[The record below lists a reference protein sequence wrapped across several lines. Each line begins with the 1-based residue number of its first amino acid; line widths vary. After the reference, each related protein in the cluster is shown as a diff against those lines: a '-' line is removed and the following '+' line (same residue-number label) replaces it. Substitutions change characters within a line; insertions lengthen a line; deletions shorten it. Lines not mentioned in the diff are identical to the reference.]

1 MEDNMN
7 FPHKLPRLQVLD
19 EAGIKKLYFTAVEVL
34 ERTGVSVPHKE
45 ASDLLR
51 DAGAWVKDDVAH
63 IPSSLVERAVQSA
76 PKQIIIYTTDG
87 RPAMRLTGRNVYFG
101 TGENTIFKID
111 GPTGERKQWGKN
123 DVIDAV
129 VLQDQMAQLDFMTP
143 LGLVQDRP
151 AAVSHMHQFE
161 IMVTYSTKPVMF
173 SAYDDQGVRDII
185 DMAAV
190 VNSPET
196 IEQKP
201 FWMNLMASTTPL
213 IHTNDV
219 LGKLLLSAEK
229 RIPVIYSCAQ
239 VAGVTSP
246 VTLAGTI
253 VINLAEGLS
262 ALVIAQLKNAGAPM
276 IMPGVIMNMD
286 MKSSVTAYGS
296 PESTLMACAIGEVY
310 HWLGLTHF
318 GTAGCSD
325 AKIADE
331 QAAMES
337 CFSLMAQTST
347 GCNVIH
353 DVGYL
358 ESGLAG
364 SLELVVMTNEL
375 LGMVRRFQQGIHLG
389 HASLAADL
397 IDKVGIGNQYLT
409 ETHTYD
415 HFRTENWQPDLMDR
429 NRYDEW
435 DESGR
440 KDLAERAQER
450 VKEILAGPRPAYLD
464 KRQTEELSGII
475 KRRTQEIG
483 VKG

>member
-7 FPHKLPRLQVLD
+7 FPHLLPRLQVLD
-19 EAGIKKLYFTAVEVL
+19 EAGIKKLYFTALEVL

-87 RPAMRLTGRNVYFG
+87 RPAMRLTGHNVYFG

-111 GPTGERKQWGKN
+111 GPTGERRQWGKN

-129 VLQDQMAQLDFMTP
+129 VLQDQMTQLDFMTP

-190 VNSPET
+190 VTSPET
-196 IEQKP
+196 IEKKP

-213 IHTNDV
+213 IHSNDV

-375 LGMVRRFQQGIHLG
+375 LGMVRRFQQGIHLD
-389 HASLAADL
+389 HTSLAADL

-415 HFRTENWQPDLMDR
+415 HFRAENWQPDLMDR

-450 VKEILAGPRPAYLD
+450 VKEILTGPRPAYLD
-464 KRQTEELSGII
+464 ERQTEELSGII
-475 KRRTQEIG
+475 KRRTQELG
-483 VKG
+483 VDG